1 VVALQFTKE
10 SQKLGKESKKGFDL
24 FHQWAQEARQGTE
37 SLKQAVEG
45 SLAPVLALISY
56 IHHSSSARIN
66 GIGILTYHILLS
78 VGRLITHE
86 HLAFGCT

>member
-37 SLKQAVEG
+37 SLSQAVEG
-45 SLAPVLALISY
+45 SLVSVLAFISY